1 MHVCIRTRT
10 RTYIHTQKYMHAR
23 MLAHMHSFACTRR
36 SKSRQTKNADD
47 EMRQPRPQPQP
58 RLRQRR
64 CLPCVCVRRVCPPV
78 CVYLCVY
85 IYAHTYIC
93 ICIYIYRLYTHI
105 QIHNIY
111 PHIYAYLCVSNRKCH
126 RGQSQQ
132 SWQSWVSPWRCRQLS
147 ATSTAPAAT
156 SQPPSVRLTTRPNS
170 SRRRVRKYVQAH
182 CGTRGH
188 TARLAQSRACACRAS
203 YLYPIYIGFVHT

>member
-1 MHVCIRTRT
+1 MHTHT
-10 RTYIHTQKYMHAR
+10 HPHIHTYTEIHACKDAC
-23 MLAHMHSFACTRR
+23 AHALFCVHSQEQVAANEKRRRRNAAASASTSASTPTAEVPTLRLCPSCLFA
-36 SKSRQTKNADD
+36 
-47 EMRQPRPQPQP
+47 
-58 RLRQRR
+58 RL
-64 CLPCVCVRRVCPPV
+64 CVFV
-78 CVYLCVY
+78 CVYICTHIYMYMY
-85 IYAHTYIC
+85 IYTAYIH
-93 ICIYIYRLYTHI
+93 IYIY
-105 QIHNIY
+105 IY

-132 SWQSWVSPWRCRQLS
+132 SWQSWFSPWRCRQLS